1 MTVAL
6 APEDLLTRL
15 AGLGL
20 PVPQSQLCDT
30 VDDAA
35 AIAEAIG
42 GDGAVALK
50 AAGLLHK
57 SDHGGVV
64 LGLRGIDEVRV
75 AAEEMLERVGSEA
88 LPFLVQ
94 EMSSGLEVLVGAR
107 RHPELGVTVTVG
119 MGGTATEVH
128 RDVVTVRAP
137 VEDPRSVL
145 RRLRIWPLLDGFR
158 GAARRDVAALCQV
171 ITTVSQLALDDATI
185 AELDLNP
192 VLVQEVGQG
201 VCVVDARLITVPDS
215 EVPTA
220 RPGPSN
226 LERMMSPRHVVV
238 VGVSDDPDK
247 VGARLFRYLRS
258 HGYAGRLDAVH
269 PQGGEVGG
277 LTRYRTLSEVP
288 GSPDLV
294 CVTIPSRAVPDV
306 AREAV
311 AKSCGAL
318 LVHSS
323 DFAETGEEG
332 RSQQAELARVC
343 ADGGLPLAG
352 PNNMGIVVPRLG
364 LAASISGGLEE
375 PLVAGRAAL
384 LTSSGALGSCLAT
397 RLMGD
402 GIGLSAWLHGGNEA
416 GLVLADFLAHSAA
429 DEHTRTAG
437 LLLEDLKD
445 GDRFVE
451 AGRAMAAQRKPVFAY
466 NMARSDKGR
475 EAALSHTGALVDSFA
490 AREAVLEAACV
501 VSVDSLREL
510 EDAVMLAA
518 TGPLP
523 AGNRL
528 VAVTFSGGACAII
541 ADATEGT
548 DVEMPELSEATRD
561 AVRSHVPPYSAV
573 RNPFDLSYQMVTR
586 DDDFEQ
592 VLTKLTAAGEFD
604 AVLVQFTTN
613 ADPYAARLA
622 ERVVALR
629 DRLDVP
635 MYVSR
640 YGGAHLATKAL
651 ARYAELGVT
660 VLDAPDRATKA
671 IAALMRAGS
680 MIAAAGA
687 TR

>member
-6 APEDLLTRL
+6 APEDLLARL

-20 PVPQSQLCDT
+20 PVPRSRLCDT
-30 VDDAA
+30 VDEAA
-35 AIAEAIG
+35 AAAEIVG
-42 GDGAVALK
+42 GGGAVALK

-64 LGLRGIDEVRV
+64 LGLRDADEVRA
-75 AAEEMLERVGSEA
+75 AAEEMLDRVGSEA

-94 EMSSGLEVLVGAR
+94 EMTSGLEVLVGAR

-137 VEDPRSVL
+137 VEDPRTVL

-158 GAARRDVAALCQV
+158 GAASHDVEALCQV
-171 ITTVSQLALDDATI
+171 VTTVSQMAVDDPTI
-185 AELDLNP
+185 AEVDLNP
-192 VLVQEVGQG
+192 VLVKEAGQG
-201 VCVVDARLITVPDS
+201 VCVVDARLIPGP
-215 EVPTA
+215 EIPAA
-220 RPGPSN
+220 RPGPAS
-226 LERMMSPRHVVV
+226 LERMMSPGHVVV

-277 LTRYRTLSEVP
+277 RTRYRTLSEVP

-311 AKSCGAL
+311 AKGCGGL

-364 LAASISGGLEE
+364 LAASISGGLEG
-375 PLVAGRAAL
+375 PLVPGRAAL

-402 GIGLSAWLHGGNEA
+402 GLGLSAWMHGGNEA
-416 GLVLADFLAHSAA
+416 GLVLADFLAHTAA

-437 LLLEDLKD
+437 LLLEDLRD
-445 GDRFVE
+445 GERFVE
-451 AGRAMAAQRKPVFAY
+451 AGRAMAAQGKPVFAY
-466 NMARSDKGR
+466 SMARSDKGR
-475 EAALSHTGALVDSFA
+475 QAALSHTGALVDSFA

-501 VSVDSLREL
+501 VSVDTLREL

-518 TGPLP
+518 AGPLP

-548 DVEMPELSEATRD
+548 DVELPELSEATRN
-561 AVRSHVPPYSAV
+561 AVAPHVPSYSAV

-592 VLTKLTAAGEFD
+592 VLTKLTAAGEYD

-629 DRLDVP
+629 DRLEVP
-635 MYVSR
+635 LYVSR

-680 MIAAAGA
+680 MISAAGGQ
-687 TR
+687 R

>member
-6 APEDLLTRL
+6 APEDVLARL

-20 PVPQSQLCDT
+20 PVPRSELCGT
-30 VDDAA
+30 ADDAA
-35 AIAEAIG
+35 AAADIVG
-42 GDGAVALK
+42 DDGAVALK
-50 AAGLLHK
+50 AAGLVHK

-64 LGLRGIDEVRV
+64 LGLRGGDAVRA
-75 AAEEMLERVGSEA
+75 AAEQMLDRVGSQA

-94 EMSSGLEVLVGAR
+94 EMTSGLEVLVGAR

-128 RDVVTVRAP
+128 RDFVTVRAP
-137 VEDPRSVL
+137 VDDPRPVL
-145 RRLRIWPLLDGFR
+145 SRLRMWPLLDGFR
-158 GAARRDVAALCQV
+158 GAASRDVEALCQV
-171 ITTVSQLALDDATI
+171 VTAVSQMAVDDPSI

-192 VLVQEVGQG
+192 VLVKEAGQG
-201 VCVVDARLITVPDS
+201 VCVVDARLITVPDPDGAA
-215 EVPTA
+215 E
-220 RPGPSN
+220 RPRAAT

-238 VGVSDDPDK
+238 VGVSDDEHK
-247 VGARLFRYLRS
+247 VGARLFRYLRA

-269 PQGGEVGG
+269 PRGGEIGG
-277 LTRYRTLSEVP
+277 RTRYRTLSEVP

-294 CVTIPSRAVPDV
+294 CVTIPSGSVPDV

-311 AKSCGAL
+311 AKNSGGL

-323 DFAETGEEG
+323 DFAETGEQG
-332 RSQQAELARVC
+332 RSQQADLAAVC
-343 ADGGLPLAG
+343 ASGGLPLAG

-364 LAASISGGLEE
+364 LAASISGGLEGE
-375 PLVAGRAAL
+375 LVAGRAAL

-402 GIGLSAWLHGGNEA
+402 GVGLSAWMHGGNEA
-416 GLVLADFLAHSAA
+416 GLVLADFLDYTAA

-437 LLLEDLKD
+437 LLLEDIKD

-451 AGRAMAAQRKPVFAY
+451 AGRAMAAQGKPVFAY

-490 AREAVLEAACV
+490 AREAVLEAARV
-501 VSVDSLREL
+501 VSVESLREL

-541 ADATEGT
+541 ADTTENT
-548 DVEMPELSEATRD
+548 DVELPELSEATRA
-561 AVRSHVPPYSAV
+561 AVVPHVPPYSAV

-592 VLTKLTAAGEFD
+592 VVTKLTGAGEYD

-629 DRLDVP
+629 ERLDVP
-635 MYVSR
+635 LYVSR
-640 YGGAHLATKAL
+640 YGGAHLATRAL

-660 VLDAPDRATKA
+660 VLDAPDRATRA

-680 MIAAAGA
+680 MVSAVGG
-687 TR
+687 RR